1 MEMPKKFIEMF
12 EKDVF
17 ANLATIMK
25 DGSPHVVPVWVGIED
40 KYIITAGGMEHLRHA
55 NMKRDPRV
63 ALTISTPED
72 PYEVYL
78 VRGKVVNMLEQG
90 GKEFLDQ
97 EARRRWGA
105 SEYPFQREKE
115 RYLIQIL
122 PDKIIDTSTVIPAGA
137 RIR

>member
-40 KYIITAGGMEHLRHA
+40 KYIITAGGIEHVRHA
-55 NMKRDPRV
+55 NMKREPRV
-63 ALTISTPED
+63 ALTISTSEN

-78 VRGKVVNMLEQG
+78 VRGEVVSMLEQG

-97 EARRRWGA
+97 EARRRWGT

-115 RYLIQIL
+115 RYLIRIL